1 MIESTFLRELML
13 IRQASQKSAI
23 FVTRYNLNKGF
34 NFQPNVC
41 NGCHDSLM
49 MSMNPSNIA
58 ILNIKSGD
66 YLCVISGSSKIQ
78 AINLMQN
85 FNLTEK
91 SGTLKNIKIYYYI
104 QKWVKKFYRLVIL
117 KLKKMNFAAI
127 KVLLFQKI

>member
-1 MIESTFLRELML
+1 MIELTFLKELML
-13 IRQASQKSAI
+13 IRQVSQKSAI
-23 FVTRYNLNKGF
+23 FVTKYNLNKGF

-104 QKWVKKFYRLVIL
+104 QKWVKKFCRLVIL